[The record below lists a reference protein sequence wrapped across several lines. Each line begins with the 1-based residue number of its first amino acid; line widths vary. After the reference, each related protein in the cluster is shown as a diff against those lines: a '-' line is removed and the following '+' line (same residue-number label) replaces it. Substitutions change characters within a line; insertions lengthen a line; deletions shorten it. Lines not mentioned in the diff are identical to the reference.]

1 MWQKQVDLGAVPYYM
16 FVERDTGARNYFE
29 VPLARALEIFNS
41 AYRRVSGLAR
51 TVRGPSMSATP
62 GKVCVDGVVEVGGEN
77 VFALKF
83 LQGRNPEWAN
93 RLFFAKFDE
102 KAVWLDDL
110 QPAFGEDEFF
120 FAPWM
125 RELEARRGVDEGA
138 LPSFGVSAD
147 AS

>member
-1 MWQKQVDLGAVPYYM
+1 
-16 FVERDTGARNYFE
+16 
-29 VPLARALEIFNS
+29 
-41 AYRRVSGLAR
+41 
-51 TVRGPSMSATP
+51 MSATP